1 MKTTKPLEAFLW
13 GCALGLV
20 LVTFLRLISGCA
32 PQPDMD
38 TSTEQGR
45 QRAIALS
52 PSYQPPV
59 ATSTPVETAQ
69 QAWERRV
76 RARIPCEGGE
86 AQTKWPSKMVEFI
99 CPTYRMTRDGPKVK
113 DPWRWRTYSE
123 IVF

>member
-1 MKTTKPLEAFLW
+1 MNDTIEKICAFLIVAAAVAW
-13 GCALGLV
+13 SVLGCCV
-20 LVTFLRLISGCA
+20 

-52 PSYQPPV
+52 TSYQPSV
-59 ATSTPVETAQ
+59 ATSTPTETAQ

-76 RARIPCEGGE
+76 RERIPCVDGE
-86 AQTKWPSKMVEFI
+86 ARTNWPAKTVEFI

-113 DPWRWRTYSE
+113 DPWSWRTYSE

>member
-1 MKTTKPLEAFLW
+1 MKMTTPREAFLW
-13 GCALGLV
+13 GCAFGLV
-20 LVTFLRLISGCA
+20 LVTFLHLISGCA

-52 PSYQPPV
+52 TSYQPSV
-59 ATSTPVETAQ
+59 ATSTPTETAQ

-76 RARIPCEGGE
+76 RERIPCVDGE
-86 AQTKWPSKMVEFI
+86 ARTNWPAKTVEFI

-113 DPWRWRTYSE
+113 DPWSWRTYSE